1 MSLVRKEFLGSG
13 YHIYCDNFYTS
24 PVLFQQLYD
33 LGFGA
38 CGTIRDT
45 RIGVPN
51 TKVNA
56 LSKKSPRGLI
66 RWIRQGSLLFTKWM
80 DTREVSVCTTLHTA
94 YLGDTVKRVCKSSS
108 EYKKLDVP
116 IPPAV
121 KDYNRFMG
129 GVDLSDQLIGYYSL
143 WKKSKKWYMT
153 VLNHFIDIA
162 VTNSYLLHKLL
173 CSSKEEQPMTHQA
186 FQEQLSVEL
195 CGVSLPVAISGTV
208 GSKKAAQ
215 EMQAVWEMHSVH
227 V

>member
-1 MSLVRKEFLGSG
+1 
-13 YHIYCDNFYTS
+13 
-24 PVLFQQLYD
+24 
-33 LGFGA
+33 
-38 CGTIRDT
+38 
-45 RIGVPN
+45 
-51 TKVNA
+51 
-56 LSKKSPRGLI
+56 
-66 RWIRQGSLLFTKWM
+66 M
-80 DTREVSVCTTLHTA
+80 DTQEVSVCTTLHTA

-173 CSSKEEQPMTHQA
+173 CSSKAEQPMTHQA
-186 FQEQLSVEL
+186 FQEQLSAEL

-208 GSKKAAQ
+208 GSKKATQGCRKCRLCGKCTPFMCEAC
-215 EMQAVWEMHSVH
+215 H
-227 V
+227 VPLCVILDRNCQVLSQLGLPVYM